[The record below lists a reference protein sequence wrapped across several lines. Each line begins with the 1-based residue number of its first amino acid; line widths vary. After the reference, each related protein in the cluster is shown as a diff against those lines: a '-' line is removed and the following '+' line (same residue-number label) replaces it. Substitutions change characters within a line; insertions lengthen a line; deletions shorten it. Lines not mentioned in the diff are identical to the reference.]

1 MSYQGDA
8 DKDLLKVLDRFVVVR
23 LERIPDL
30 HDAFLDGNEVK
41 FFQMRKAHIFK
52 PLFRSEDILVIVIP
66 RNIRNTN
73 PYLVSGSIISQ

>member
-41 FFQMRKAHIFK
+41 F
-52 PLFRSEDILVIVIP
+52 
-66 RNIRNTN
+66 
-73 PYLVSGSIISQ
+73 